1 VEKQVLEEPRCPP
14 QSKAH
19 KKKKKRNALKGE
31 RAWERK
37 EGQSFE
43 WIGDGKGYVTTPM
56 TAMRI
61 LSWNCRGLG
70 SFRTVRDL
78 CRAVKEKSLNGFPH
92 GDQTSKGENGFN

>member
-1 VEKQVLEEPRCPP
+1 LSPPKQGP
-14 QSKAH
+14 Q
-19 KKKKKRNALKGE
+19 KKKKKKKKKECIEGGK
-31 RAWERK
+31 RAWEWK

-43 WIGDGKGYVTTPM
+43 WIGDGEGYVTTPM
-56 TAMRI
+56 TTMRI